1 MTAYSPYQD
10 FADSVPVLVPPPP
23 ILVAVADPVPQ
34 PRFGVAF
41 RLLLVIPQTIA
52 VGVLCIVAAVFA
64 FVGWW
69 AALFTGQLPEF
80 AVTFLSGFLRWAA
93 RVRGYTLMLTDA
105 YPPFTLDDDP
115 GYPVRITIPDA
126 QPLNRAAVFFRYF
139 IAIPASILLFIVT
152 MGACTLMAFI
162 AWLVTLLMG
171 RMPASLHLAYVAVL
185 RFEIRYTGYYYM
197 LTPAYPGGLHGD
209 GPDAVAWADGL
220 PEAPAPGWDSPQG
233 YGSSQGWDSPQGYR
247 APGYGAPIPGYDP
260 TVGYGA
266 SPAPGTPAGYGTP
279 VGYGAPAAGYG
290 APAVYSLRPVFQ
302 PATWL
307 LPLTSAARKLMTAF
321 IVIGSLIAVLYIAL
335 YIALIASAAGSANNN
350 NTASNATIQLSN
362 SYAAL
367 TTSLTTWE
375 QATTACDQNLTCV
388 TKEDSTAAS
397 AFKAFSSQLSA
408 TAVPSGAEADKA
420 RLTAVS
426 ASAGQDFTR
435 LSQATS
441 NSQYQSI
448 ISSTSLE
455 STLNSVDSDYT
466 ALVNNL
472 QTYNVN

>member
-10 FADSVPVLVPPPP
+10 FADSVPVQASPPP

-34 PRFGVAF
+34 PRSGVAF

-52 VGVLCIVAAVFA
+52 IGVLGIVAAVFA

-80 AVTFLSGFLRWAA
+80 AVTYLSGFLRWAA

-115 GYPVRITIPDA
+115 GYPVRIAIPDA

-162 AWLVTLLMG
+162 AWLVTLVMG
-171 RMPASLHLAYVAVL
+171 RMPASLHLAYAAVL
-185 RFEIRYTGYYYM
+185 RFEIRHTGYYYM
-197 LTPAYPGGLHGD
+197 LTPAYPGGLYGD
-209 GPDAVAWADGL
+209 GPGAVAWADGL
-220 PEAPAPGWDSPQG
+220 PAAPAPAPAWGSPQG
-233 YGSSQGWDSPQGYR
+233 WGSPEGWGSP
-247 APGYGAPIPGYDP
+247 PGYGAPTPGYDP
-260 TVGYGA
+260 TVGYGPSA
-266 SPAPGTPAGYGTP
+266 APAGYGT
-279 VGYGAPAAGYG
+279 PAAGYG
-290 APAVYSLRPVFQ
+290 APAEYSLRPVFQ

-321 IVIGSLIAVLYIAL
+321 IVIGSLIAVLYLAL
-335 YIALIASAAGSANNN
+335 FVLLIAGAAKSANSND
-350 NTASNATIQLSN
+350 TAANATTQLNN
-362 SYAAL
+362 SYTAL
-367 TTSLTTWE
+367 TTSLTAWE

-397 AFKAFSSQLSA
+397 AFKTFSSQLSA
-408 TAVPSGAEADKA
+408 TAVPSGAAADKA
-420 RLTAVS
+420 TLTAAA
-426 ASAGQDFTR
+426 ASAAQDFTR

-441 NSQYQSI
+441 NSQYQSV
-448 ISSTSLE
+448 ISSTGLE

-472 QTYNVN
+472 QTYLAN

>member
-10 FADSVPVLVPPPP
+10 FADSVPVLAPPPP

-34 PRFGVAF
+34 PRLGVAF

-52 VGVLCIVAAVFA
+52 VGVLGIAAAVFA
-64 FVGWW
+64 FAGWW

-115 GYPVRITIPDA
+115 GYPVRIAIPDA

-197 LTPAYPGGLHGD
+197 LTPAYPGGLYGD

-220 PEAPAPGWDSPQG
+220 PEAPAPAWGSPQG
-233 YGSSQGWDSPQGYR
+233 YG
-247 APGYGAPIPGYDP
+247 APTPGYDP

-335 YIALIASAAGSANNN
+335 FVVLIASASSSANNN

-362 SYAAL
+362 SYTAL

-448 ISSTSLE
+448 ISSTGLE

-466 ALVNNL
+466 ALVNKL
-472 QTYNVN
+472 QTYFTS

>member
-10 FADSVPVLVPPPP
+10 FADSVPVLVSPPP

-52 VGVLCIVAAVFA
+52 VGVLGIVAAVFA

-115 GYPVRITIPDA
+115 GYPVRIAIPDA

-162 AWLVTLLMG
+162 AWLVTLVMG

-197 LTPAYPGGLHGD
+197 LTPAYPGSLYGD
-209 GPDAVAWADGL
+209 GPGAVAWTDEL
-220 PEAPAPGWDSPQG
+220 PPAPAPAPAPAPGWGSPQ
-233 YGSSQGWDSPQGYR
+233 
-247 APGYGAPIPGYDP
+247 GYGAPIPGYDP

-266 SPAPGTPAGYGTP
+266 SAAPAGYGTP
-279 VGYGAPAAGYG
+279 VAGYGTPVAGYGAPVAGYG
-290 APAVYSLRPVFQ
+290 APAEYSLRPVFQ

-335 YIALIASAAGSANNN
+335 FIGLIASAARSANNN
-350 NTASNATIQLSN
+350 NTASNAMIQLSN
-362 SYAAL
+362 SYTAL

-397 AFKAFSSQLSA
+397 AFEAFSSQLSA

-426 ASAGQDFTR
+426 ASAAQDFTR

-441 NSQYQSI
+441 NSQYQSV
-448 ISSTSLE
+448 ISSTGLE